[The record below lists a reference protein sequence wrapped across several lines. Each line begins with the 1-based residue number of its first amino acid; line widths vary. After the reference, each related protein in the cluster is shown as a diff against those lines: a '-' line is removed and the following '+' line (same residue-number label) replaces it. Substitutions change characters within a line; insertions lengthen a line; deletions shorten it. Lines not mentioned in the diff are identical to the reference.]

1 MVEEVLESAY
11 DYESVYL
18 DPLFEEDMK
27 LLNVDE
33 GFYYSISDP
42 KETPLPLKAVN
53 AEAYG

>member
-1 MVEEVLESAY
+1 VVEEALESAY
-11 DYESVYL
+11 DYESVDL